1 MSKKQIDRR
10 YVAKINGMYFAGLSK
25 DKVYADSTAQFAF
38 HCLVNICAKP
48 DGMPAFEF
56 TENIEGAERM
66 CFFEASHNFIQM
78 LYDRARYGYLPPIE
92 TLEII
97 EVKDEQ

>member
-1 MSKKQIDRR
+1 MSKRQIDRR

-48 DGMPAFEF
+48 DGMAAFEF
-56 TENIEGAERM
+56 SENIEDAKRM

-78 LYDRARYGYLPPIE
+78 LDDRARYEYLPPIE
-92 TLEII
+92 SLEII
-97 EVKDEQ
+97 EVE

>member
-1 MSKKQIDRR
+1 MKKQIDCR
-10 YVAKINGMYFAGLSK
+10 YAAKINGMYFAGLSK

-38 HCLVNICAKP
+38 HCLVNICANP
-48 DGMPAFEF
+48 DGMSAFEF

-78 LYDRARYGYLPPIE
+78 LYDRARYEYLPPIE

-97 EVKDEQ
+97 EVTDE